1 MIVLRGERNDLDI
14 RRSHWKPL
22 YHFPTCLCV
31 LSADIIQGNH
41 VKLKKLLL
49 FKPKQQRHK
58 QFSRWKE
65 IWGRLIQ
72 LFIFTLEAAV
82 QRVSLL
88 LPGISQP
95 SLDSEPGRNHALLN
109 PYLVRGLAS
118 LISLGCSLHCFFI
131 PFFYRIIPLRDWR
144 KQMRYW
150 KASNF

>member
-58 QFSRWKE
+58 QFLGGKK
-65 IWGRLIQ
+65 
-72 LFIFTLEAAV
+72 FEA
-82 QRVSLL
+82 VSFNSSFSHWRQQYREFPLL

-109 PYLVRGLAS
+109 PYLACGIAS
-118 LISLGCSLHCFFI
+118 LIHLDAACI
-131 PFFYRIIPLRDWR
+131 VFYSFLL
-144 KQMRYW
+144 
-150 KASNF
+150 